1 VHVEDAKP
9 NKSRVVVCD
18 ELEVVVVAGPKEI
31 SVVLKQFVS
40 FKGATA
46 AGREK
51 MMSTHYEPT
60 PLVSFPL
67 LLATYFPG
75 SLSCP
80 ARA

>member
-1 VHVEDAKP
+1 
-9 NKSRVVVCD
+9 
-18 ELEVVVVAGPKEI
+18 VVVVAGPKEI

-60 PLVSFPL
+60 PLVSFHFL
-67 LLATYFPG
+67 LEIYFSG
-75 SLSCP
+75 YLICP
-80 ARA
+80 AIP